1 MQTANDKTEKYDT
14 ETIVKQFLYC
24 LFRGQKMPP
33 ILYYLPPSPP
43 CRAVLLLGRMLG
55 IDFDLRAVNVLE
67 GDQLKAEFIEVRS
80 AFSPRL
86 VPNCHHTHEYF
97 FTYLTGE
104 SPALHSHDGR

>member
-1 MQTANDKTEKYDT
+1 MQATEDPQKYST

-55 IDFDLRAVNVLE
+55 IDFELRAVNIQE
-67 GDQLKAEFIEVRS
+67 GEHLRAEFVEVSCARS
-80 AFSPRL
+80 
-86 VPNCHHTHEYF
+86 H
-97 FTYLTGE
+97 
-104 SPALHSHDGR
+104 

>member
-1 MQTANDKTEKYDT
+1 MQTTKDNIRNYDT

-67 GDQLKAEFIEVRS
+67 GDQLKAEFVEVRS
-80 AFSPRL
+80 TLSSVTCP
-86 VPNCHHTHEYF
+86 
-97 FTYLTGE
+97 
-104 SPALHSHDGR
+104 

>member
-1 MQTANDKTEKYDT
+1 MQTTKDNISNYDT

-67 GDQLKAEFIEVRS
+67 GDHLKAEFVEVRS
-80 AFSPRL
+80 TLSSVTCP
-86 VPNCHHTHEYF
+86 
-97 FTYLTGE
+97 
-104 SPALHSHDGR
+104 

>member
-1 MQTANDKTEKYDT
+1 MQATEDPQKYST

-55 IDFDLRAVNVLE
+55 IDFELRAVNIQE
-67 GDQLKAEFIEVRS
+67 GEHLRAEFVEVSCTRS
-80 AFSPRL
+80 
-86 VPNCHHTHEYF
+86 H
-97 FTYLTGE
+97 
-104 SPALHSHDGR
+104 